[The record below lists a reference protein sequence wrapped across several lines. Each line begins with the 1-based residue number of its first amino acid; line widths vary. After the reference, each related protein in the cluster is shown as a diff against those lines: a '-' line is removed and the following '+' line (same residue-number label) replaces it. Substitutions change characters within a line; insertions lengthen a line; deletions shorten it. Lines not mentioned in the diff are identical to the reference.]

1 MPTPEHDPLDELVR
15 LQVLL
20 LRRQSET
27 QADTIVELNKA
38 GFSNARIADLL
49 GTTPATVN
57 MALHRVKARA
67 SKATPPKATAAAKA
81 TTAHVKTDKTDKT
94 AKTAEAEGGGDP
106 S

>member
-27 QADTIVELNKA
+27 QADTIVELKKA
-38 GFSNARIADLL
+38 GFSSARIADLL

-67 SKATPPKATAAAKA
+67 SKATPAKATAAGKA
-81 TTAHVKTDKTDKT
+81 TTAPVTTAKT